1 MFNERKLFLPFFNIS
16 TNVYNSILVKL
27 YGQWTKIIS
36 NIERYHKIEIP
47 LINDNISNKKGLC
60 LRNGR

>member
-1 MFNERKLFLPFFNIS
+1 MFNERIFFVSFFNVS
-16 TNVYNSILVKL
+16 TSDYNPILVKL

-36 NIERYHKIEIP
+36 NIERYHKIKVP

-60 LRNGR
+60 LKNGR

>member
-1 MFNERKLFLPFFNIS
+1 MFNERKLFLSFFNVS
-16 TNVYNSILVKL
+16 TGDCNPFLVKL

-36 NIERYHKIEIP
+36 NIEGYHKIEVP

>member
-1 MFNERKLFLPFFNIS
+1 MLSERKLFLPFCNVS
-16 TNVYNSILVKL
+16 TNDYNPILIKL
-27 YGQWTKIIS
+27 YSQWTKIIS
-36 NIERYHKIEIP
+36 NIGRYHKIEIP

>member
-16 TNVYNSILVKL
+16 TNDYNSILVKL

>member
-1 MFNERKLFLPFFNIS
+1 MFNERKLFLPFFNVS
-16 TNVYNSILVKL
+16 TNDYNLILVKL

-47 LINDNISNKKGLC
+47 LINDIISNKKGLC
-60 LRNGR
+60 LRNRR